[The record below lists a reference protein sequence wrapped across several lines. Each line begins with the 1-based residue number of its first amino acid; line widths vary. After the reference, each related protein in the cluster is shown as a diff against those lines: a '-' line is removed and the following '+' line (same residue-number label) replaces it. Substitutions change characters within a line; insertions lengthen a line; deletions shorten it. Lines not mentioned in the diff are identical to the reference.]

1 MLLNTVIMF
10 ENLIPKEEVETY
22 HIVPAHDDKSDYW
35 KEHLNYAVRLGN
47 EFKSKTTIT
56 FNTTE
61 GPRSVETTVW
71 SLTENYIS
79 LKGGILLPLNS
90 ILNVHF

>member
-1 MLLNTVIMF
+1 MF
-10 ENLIPKEEVETY
+10 ENLIPKEEVANQQIIRAEEDNS
-22 HIVPAHDDKSDYW
+22 VYW
-35 KEHLNYAVRLGN
+35 KERLDYAVRLGN

-61 GPRSVETTVW
+61 GPKSIETTVW

-79 LKGGILLPLNS
+79 IKGGIPIPLKS
-90 ILNVHF
+90 IIDVHY